1 MPTEETPL
9 APPRQDSP
17 APRSA
22 KMPRWLLAAGLLACL
37 LYLGVEASFLSGDFG
52 FPLDDSWIHLQFARN
67 LAHGDGL
74 SYNPGERVTGSTA
87 PLWTALLA
95 LLFYLPG
102 SVVLWTKAL
111 GVTLHLAGL
120 RAIWQLGRELDLSE
134 AGAAVATAFAAATSW
149 LVWSALSGME
159 VPLFV
164 LLSVGGMVLH
174 LRERRDPGRPP
185 LSLGVFGLAI
195 LARPEGALLLVLA
208 VLDRLLVC
216 FGRRASQEEA
226 AEESEATGPSGGP
239 GELFWR
245 LPSWRAVVI
254 GLPLAVCALVGSLL
268 FYKIAGGHFLPTT
281 FSAKGADL
289 HGLLPDLQYAAAIL
303 SIVFRAVPWLT
314 LLAGA
319 GVLALVERLGTRRD
333 RGLLP
338 ALWLIA
344 LPLAYSTLSPT
355 GRGLLAG
362 NFGRYY
368 FPLMP
373 IVIVLGVVGLERA
386 AAALGARIGLGASGT
401 GGTAAGLPLR
411 AILLVLLAWPTLAGL
426 WRGSLL
432 YAQNVANVQDSDV
445 RLARWLAPR
454 LPADAVLAVNDI
466 GAVKFILP
474 NRVIDLVGIASP
486 EIRVEVAAD
495 MKKGLDFESAMLLAI
510 ERRRPDYV
518 IVFPS
523 WFPVVGRD
531 PRFRL
536 IASLEIVNNITMGDS
551 RLGIWA
557 TPWTDAP
564 LRRLPGDP
572 EPGGDI
578 GVVAPQPLEPSPS
591 ATPTASETSPR

>member
-1 MPTEETPL
+1 MPTLETTRSPLRRETP
-9 APPRQDSP
+9 AARPG
-17 APRSA
+17 

-37 LYLGVEASFLSGDFG
+37 LYLGAEASVLSGDLG

-102 SVVLWTKAL
+102 NVVLWTKAL
-111 GVTLHLAGL
+111 GLALHLASL
-120 RAIWQLGRELDLSE
+120 SAIWRLGRELHLSE
-134 AGAAVATAFAAATSW
+134 VGASVATGFAAATSW

-174 LRERRDPGRPP
+174 LRERREPGRPP
-185 LSLGVFGLAI
+185 LSLGIFGLAI

-208 VLDRLLVC
+208 FLDRLLVG
-216 FGRRASQEEA
+216 FGRRAPEDAPEA
-226 AEESEATGPSGGP
+226 VASAGTETAGASGD
-239 GELFWR
+239 LFWR
-245 LPSWRAVVI
+245 PPSWRPFAA
-254 GLPLAVCALVGSLL
+254 GLPLAVASVAGPLL
-268 FYKIAGGHFLPTT
+268 FYKVVGGHFLPTT

-319 GVLALVERLGTRRD
+319 GVLALVERLGGRRD
-333 RGLLP
+333 SGLLP
-338 ALWLIA
+338 ALWMIA
-344 LPLAYSTLSPT
+344 LPLAYSTISPT

-368 FPLMP
+368 FPLLP
-373 IVIVLGVVGLERA
+373 VLIVLGVLGAERTAVAIGARVGL
-386 AAALGARIGLGASGT
+386 GKSGS
-401 GGTAAGLPLR
+401 GAGLPLR
-411 AILLVLLAWPTLAGL
+411 AILLALLAWPTLAGL

-445 RLARWLAPR
+445 RIARWLAPR
-454 LPADAVLAVNDI
+454 LPADATLAVNDI
-466 GAVKFILP
+466 GAVKFLLP

-486 EIRVEVAAD
+486 EIRVEAAAE
-495 MKKGLDFESAMLLAI
+495 MRKGLDFESAMLVAI
-510 ERRRPDYV
+510 ERRRPDYL
-518 IVFPS
+518 IVFPT
-523 WFPVVGRD
+523 WFPVVTRD

-536 IASLEIVNNITMGDS
+536 IASLEIPNNITMGDN
-551 RLGIWA
+551 RLGVWA

-572 EPGGDI
+572 EPGGAID
-578 GVVAPQPLEPSPS
+578 VAPQPLLSSPS
-591 ATPTASETSPR
+591 ATPTASETTPR